1 VETAT
6 EPAIAAASDT
16 DRRLMARAV
25 ELGRRGWGRTH
36 QPRAAADDPNP
47 LVGCVLARDGVV
59 ISEGWHAD
67 YGGPHAEVAALA
79 LAGEA
84 ARGATAYVS
93 LEPCRHQGKTPPC
106 TAALLKAG
114 VGRVVYGARDHGP
127 KSGGGAEVL
136 RAAGVEIAGPLL
148 SSTEARRENPVFFH
162 REVERPWVSVKL
174 ALSMD
179 GKISERPGV
188 QTWISGPEAD
198 EEVHWLRAGFDAV
211 MVGAATAL
219 VDDPLLTVRGRVTP
233 RVPPRRVIL
242 DAAGQLSPGA
252 RLLREGEG
260 QVYVVT
266 TPSSPASWRAEIESR
281 GARVLEVPAEAESRV
296 SLPDALRRLRAEGVR
311 SVLCEGG
318 GRLTSALMGLGL
330 LDRLY
335 VILVPRLLGDEGV
348 PGFPGAPTFGQGSWT
363 FVEDPR
369 RMGNDVWMVLEPEL
383 P

>member
-1 VETAT
+1 
-6 EPAIAAASDT
+6 
-16 DRRLMARAV
+16 
-25 ELGRRGWGRTH
+25 
-36 QPRAAADDPNP
+36 
-47 LVGCVLARDGVV
+47 VLALDGVV

-79 LAGEA
+79 RAGA
-84 ARGATAYVS
+84 LARGATAYVS

-114 VGRVVYGARDHGP
+114 IARVVYGARDPGT
-127 KSGGGAEVL
+127 KAGGGAKELTGAGIEV
-136 RAAGVEIAGPLL
+136 VGPLL

-162 REVERPWVSVKL
+162 EAVERPWVAVKL
-174 ALSMD
+174 ALSLD

-211 MVGAATAL
+211 MVGTVTAL

-242 DAAGQLSPGA
+242 DATGQLSPGA

-260 QVYVVT
+260 QVYVLT
-266 TPSSPASWRAEIESR
+266 TPQSPRAWREEIEAR
-281 GARVLEVPAEAESRV
+281 GARVLEVPADVDARV
-296 SLPDALRRLRAEGVR
+296 SLADALRGLRNEGIR

-318 GRLTSALMGLGL
+318 GRVTSSLMTLGF

-335 VILVPRLLGDEGV
+335 VILVPRFLGDEGV
-348 PGFPGAPTFGQGSWT
+348 PGFPGASDLAPGSW
-363 FVEDPR
+363 VLAEEPR
-369 RMGNDVWMVLEPEL
+369 RLGKDVWMVLEPERA
-383 P
+383 

>member
-1 VETAT
+1 LNERSVVDRAAEPKLGEVSET
-6 EPAIAAASDT
+6 DG
-16 DRRLMARAV
+16 RLMARAV

-36 QPRAAADDPNP
+36 PNP
-47 LVGCVLARDGVV
+47 LVGCVLSRGGVV

-67 YGGPHAEVAALA
+67 YGGPHAEVVALTG
-79 LAGEA
+79 AGAA

-114 VGRVVYGARDHGP
+114 VARVVYGARDPGP
-127 KSGGGAEVL
+127 KSGGGADVL
-136 RAAGVEIAGPLL
+136 RSAGVEVSGPLL
-148 SSTEARRENPVFFH
+148 SSTEARRENPLFFH
-162 REVERPWVSVKL
+162 EAVERPWVAGKL
-174 ALSMD
+174 ALSLD

-211 MVGAATAL
+211 MVGTVTAL

-233 RVPPRRVIL
+233 RLPPGRVIL
-242 DAAGQLSPGA
+242 DGAGQLPSGA
-252 RLLREGEG
+252 RLLCEGEG

-266 TPSSPASWRAEIESR
+266 TPQSPGSWRAEIEER
-281 GARVLEVPAEAESRV
+281 GARVLEVPADAEGRV
-296 SLPDALRRLRAEGVR
+296 SLPDGLGRLREEGIR

-318 GRLTSALMGLGL
+318 GRLTSALMALGF

-335 VILVPRLLGDEGV
+335 IILVPLFLGDEGV
-348 PGFPGAPTFGQGSWT
+348 PGFPGTPTLTPGTWT
-363 FVEDPR
+363 LCEDPR
-369 RMGNDVWMVLEPEL
+369 RMGKDVWMVLEPERA
-383 P
+383 